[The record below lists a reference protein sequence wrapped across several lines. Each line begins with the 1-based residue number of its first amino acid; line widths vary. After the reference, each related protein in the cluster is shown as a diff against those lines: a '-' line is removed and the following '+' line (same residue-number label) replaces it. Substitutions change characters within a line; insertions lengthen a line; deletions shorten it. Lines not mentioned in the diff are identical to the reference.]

1 MSNHTNY
8 YVVLCCVVLYII
20 FEPGYRDPHEVAEL
34 EGYSHI
40 WLIWEFSENE
50 AAGWSPMVCPPRLG
64 GRTFLNATCRAN
76 VTLRVN
82 VTCQMESFST
92 EMSQKD
98 SDFLEQTKV
107 ENRRKYD
114 YRSFLR
120 KFAALHEEMHVD
132 PDTFDYVLY
141 TFGLSHG
148 SPAAGPRIGIQTAGS
163 LSRRTGRSAFRPSR
177 RAGRLPPS
185 RSG

>member
-34 EGYSHI
+34 EGYSHL

-50 AAGWSPMVCPPRLG
+50 AAGWSPMVYPPRLG
-64 GRTFLNATCRAN
+64 GRAFLNATCRAN

-114 YRSFLR
+114 YRSFYLR
-120 KFAALHEEMHVD
+120 LCPVHLRAESWQSGCRTANRHSD
-132 PDTFDYVLY
+132 C
-141 TFGLSHG
+141 
-148 SPAAGPRIGIQTAGS
+148 RITQ
-163 LSRRTGRSAFRPSR
+163 
-177 RAGRLPPS
+177 PPYWS
-185 RSG
+185 